1 MILIITIYKKV
12 CYYLGCKELFANFAH
27 CNLTISVINIMLT
40 NIQNM
45 KLKRIF
51 IAVALLVMSAT
62 ALMAQELPPIPK
74 DENVRVGK
82 LDNGLTYYIRNNNWP
97 ENKANFYIA
106 QRVGSIQEND
116 DQRGLAH
123 FLEHMAFNGSEHF
136 PDSTLLE
143 YTRSLGVEFGSD
155 LNAYTSIDQTVYRVC
170 NVPTKRA
177 AAIDSCI
184 LILKDWSNG
193 LTLDTKEIDKERG
206 VIHQEWQLN
215 EGPGQRMYQKILP
228 ALYPGCKYGE
238 RLPIGLMEIVD
249 NFEPDVLRAYYRK
262 WYRPDNQAIIVVGD
276 VDVDHVEA
284 VIKDLWKGV
293 VVPADAA
300 PVVDEEVPDNPEAI
314 YVFEKDKEQKYS
326 IVSVMMK
333 HDIVTKEE
341 KESLAYLLDQYVKEV
356 ISMMLNLRFED
367 LAKKADCPFVGASSN
382 DGQYILS
389 KTKDNFEVD
398 AIAKEGKDLEALA
411 AIYREAQR
419 VRQFG
424 FTPAEYDRCK
434 SEYLSQLEKEYNNR
448 DKVEN
453 STYGN
458 IYRDNYLDNDPYPSI
473 ETKYQIMSQLLKS
486 PMLGVDMVNEYAK
499 ELISE
504 KDSNLVVVIMAQEKE
519 GKTYP
524 DVAGMAQAIN
534 QVRGETLEA
543 YVDNTKNE
551 PLIAPENMPKPGKI
565 VKETE
570 NAKLGYK
577 ELELSNGAKVVLK
590 KTDFKADEIVFQ
602 AMGKG
607 GKGLY
612 GEKDFINLKYFGGV
626 IASSGLG
633 NFSNSELQKA
643 LYGKQ
648 VAVSLDLGNYYNYL
662 SGNTVPKDIE
672 TMMQLIYLNF
682 TNIAKDEESFN
693 STKEQL
699 ALLLANKNLQPE
711 SVFSD
716 SLTLTIYGHNPRFAP
731 TCKEDLD
738 QVNYDR
744 IMQIWK
750 ERFSNARGFEF
761 YFVGNFDEA
770 TIRPLIEQYIASLP
784 SQKKAGEWKDVET
797 FAKGKV
803 NNSFTRKM
811 ESPKALAFKLW
822 HMPAK
827 YNLENSVLADAAGQV
842 LMMVYLKDIR
852 EDASAAYTVSA
863 ASSLRRLGD
872 KGQIAMQA
880 YCPMDPE
887 KAETAINL
895 LAKGMADN
903 TIKVDDDKVAKVKE
917 NMLKNADTNAKNNSH
932 WMDIIDEYIWTGV
945 DLETNYKKVVNELTP
960 EKIAAFLKQLVDSGN
975 QIDVVMTPEK

>member
-1 MILIITIYKKV
+1 
-12 CYYLGCKELFANFAH
+12 
-27 CNLTISVINIMLT
+27 
-40 NIQNM
+40 M
-45 KLKRIF
+45 KLKRLF
-51 IAVALLVMSAT
+51 IAAVLIVMSTT

-74 DENVRVGK
+74 DDKVRVGK

-155 LNAYTSIDQTVYRVC
+155 LNAYTSIDQTVYRIC
-170 NVPTKRA
+170 DVPTKRA
-177 AAIDSCI
+177 TAIDSCI

-206 VIHQEWQLN
+206 VVHQEWQLG

-228 ALYPGCKYGE
+228 TLYPGCKYGE
-238 RLPIGLMEIVD
+238 RLPIGLMEIID

-284 VIKDLWKGV
+284 VIKDLWKDV

-300 PVVDEEVPDNPEAI
+300 QVVDEEVPDTPEAI
-314 YVFEKDKEQKYS
+314 YIFEKDKEQKYS

-333 HDIVTKEE
+333 HDIVTKDE
-341 KESLAYLLDQYVKEV
+341 KENLGYLLDQYAKEV
-356 ISMMLNLRFED
+356 ITMMLDQRFEEMS
-367 LAKKADCPFVGASSN
+367 KKADCPFVAAEAD

-389 KTKDNFEVD
+389 KTKDNFEVS
-398 AIAKEGKDLEALA
+398 ALAKDGKDLETLA

-424 FTPAEYDRCK
+424 FTPGEYDRCK
-434 SEYLSQLEKEYNNR
+434 NEYLSQLEKEYNNR
-448 DKVEN
+448 DKVN
-453 STYGN
+453 NATYGN
-458 IYRDNYLDNDPYPSI
+458 LYRDNYLGNEPYPSI
-473 ETKYQIMSQLLKS
+473 ETKYQILSQLLKS
-486 PMLGVDMVNEYAK
+486 PMLGVDMINEYAQ
-499 ELISE
+499 ELISDN
-504 KDSNLVVVIMAQEKE
+504 DSNLVVLILAQEKE

-524 DVAGMAQAIN
+524 VVADMAKAIG

-551 PLIAPENMPKPGKI
+551 PLITPENMPKPGKI
-565 VKETE
+565 VKESE
-570 NAKLGYK
+570 NKQLGYK

-590 KTDFKADEIVFQ
+590 KTDFKNDEIVFQ
-602 AMGKG
+602 ALAKG

-612 GEKDFINLKYFGGV
+612 GKEDFINLKYFGGV
-626 IASSGLG
+626 IGASGLG
-633 NFSNSELQKA
+633 NFSNNELQKA

-648 VAVSLDLGNYYNYL
+648 VAVSLDLGNYYNQV
-662 SGNTVPKDIE
+662 SGNSVPKDIE
-672 TMMQLIYLNF
+672 TLMQLIYLNF

-693 STKEQL
+693 SVKEQL
-699 ALLLANKNLQPE
+699 AVLLANKDLQPE

-716 SLTLTIYGHNPRFAP
+716 SVSLTIYGHNPRFAP

-738 QVNYDR
+738 KISYDR

-784 SQKKAGEWKDVET
+784 SEKKAGNWKET
-797 FAKGKV
+797 DNFAKGTID
-803 NNSFTRKM
+803 NSFTRKM
-811 ESPKALAFKLW
+811 ESPKAMAFKLW
-822 HMPAK
+822 HMPMK
-827 YNLENSVLADAAGQV
+827 YNLENSILADAAGQL

-863 ASSLRRLGD
+863 AGSLRRTGD
-872 KGQIAMQA
+872 KAIALMQA
-880 YCPMDPE
+880 VCPMDPE

-903 TIKVDDDKVAKVKE
+903 TIKVDADKVAKIKE
-917 NMLKNADTNAKNNSH
+917 NMLKNADTDAKSNGH

-945 DLETNYKKVVNELTP
+945 DLQTDYKKVVGELTP
-960 EKIAAFLKQLVDSGN
+960 EKIAAYLKQLVGSGN
-975 QIDVVMTPEK
+975 KIDVIMTPEK

>member
-1 MILIITIYKKV
+1 
-12 CYYLGCKELFANFAH
+12 
-27 CNLTISVINIMLT
+27 
-40 NIQNM
+40 M
-45 KLKRIF
+45 KLKRFF
-51 IAVALLVMSAT
+51 IAVALIVMSAT

-74 DENVRVGK
+74 DDKVRIGK

-155 LNAYTSIDQTVYRVC
+155 LNAYTSIDQTVYRIC
-170 NVPTKRA
+170 NVPTKRT

-193 LTLDTKEIDKERG
+193 LTLDGKEIDKERG

-249 NFEPDVLRAYYRK
+249 NFKHEALRAYYRK

-284 VIKDLWKGV
+284 VIKDLWKNV

-300 PVVDEEVPDNPEAI
+300 QVKDELVPDNAKPI
-314 YVFEKDKEQKYS
+314 YLFEKDKEQKYS
-326 IVSVMMK
+326 LVSVMMK
-333 HDIVTKEE
+333 HDIVEKEE
-341 KESLAYLLDQYVKEV
+341 KENIGYLLDQYAKSV
-356 ISMMLNLRFED
+356 IAMMFNLRFEEM
-367 LAKKADCPFVGASSN
+367 AKKADCPFVAADAQ

-389 KTKDNFEVD
+389 KTKDNFELN
-398 AIAKEGKDLEALA
+398 AMAKDGKDIESLA

-424 FTPAEYDRCK
+424 FTAGEYDRCK
-434 SEYLSQLEKEYNNR
+434 SEYLSQLEKQYNNR
-448 DKVEN
+448 DKVDN
-453 STYGN
+453 AVYGN
-458 IYRDNYLDNDPYPSI
+458 LYRDNYLDNEPIPSI
-473 ETKYQIMSQLLKS
+473 EVKYQILSQLLKS
-486 PMLGVDMVNEYAK
+486 PMIGVEMINEYAK

-504 KDSNLVVVIMAQEKE
+504 NDSNLVALVMAQEKE

-524 DVAGMAQAIN
+524 DKAAMAQAIS

-551 PLIAPENMPKPGKI
+551 PLIAPEAMPKPGKI
-565 VKETE
+565 VKEKE
-570 NAKLGYK
+570 NTKLGYK

-590 KTDFKADEIVFQ
+590 KTDFKNDEIVFQ
-602 AMGKG
+602 AMAKG

-612 GEKDFINLKYFGGV
+612 GPADYINLKYFGT
-626 IASSGLG
+626 AMEASGLG

-648 VAVSLDLGNYYNYL
+648 VGVSLDMSNYYNYIG
-662 SGNTVPKDIE
+662 GNSVPKDIE
-672 TMMQLIYLNF
+672 TAMQLIYLHF
-682 TNIAKDEESFN
+682 TNISKDEESFN
-693 STKEQL
+693 SIKEQL
-699 ALLLANKNLQPE
+699 ALMLANKNLQPE

-738 QVNYDR
+738 KIDYDR

-750 ERFSNARGFEF
+750 ERFSNARGYEF

-784 SQKKAGEWKDVET
+784 SQKKVADWKDVDD
-797 FAKGKV
+797 FADGKI
-803 NNSFTRKM
+803 NNTFTRKM

-822 HMPAK
+822 HMPMA

-852 EDASAAYTVSA
+852 EDASAAYTVQA
-863 ASSLRRLGD
+863 VGGLRRNGN
-872 KGQIAMQA
+872 KGLTTMQA

-895 LAKGMADN
+895 MAKGMADN
-903 TIKVDDDKVAKVKE
+903 TIKVDADKVAKVKE
-917 NMLKNADTNAKNNSH
+917 NMLKNADIDAKSNGH
-932 WMDIIDEYIWTGV
+932 WMDVIDEYIWTGV
-945 DLETNYKKVVNELTP
+945 DLQNDYKKVVNDLTP
-960 EKIAAFLKQLVDSGN
+960 EKIAAFLKQLVGSGN
-975 QIDVVMTPEK
+975 QIDVIMTPEK

>member
-1 MILIITIYKKV
+1 
-12 CYYLGCKELFANFAH
+12 
-27 CNLTISVINIMLT
+27 
-40 NIQNM
+40 M
-45 KLKRIF
+45 KLKRFF
-51 IAVALLVMSAT
+51 IAVALIVMSAT

-74 DENVRVGK
+74 DDKVRIGK

-155 LNAYTSIDQTVYRVC
+155 LNAYTSIDQTVYRIC

-177 AAIDSCI
+177 TAIDSCI

-193 LTLDTKEIDKERG
+193 LTLDGKEIDKERG

-249 NFEPDVLRAYYRK
+249 NFEHEALRAYYRK

-284 VIKDLWKGV
+284 VIKDLWKNV

-300 PVVDEEVPDNPEAI
+300 QVKDELVPDNAEPI
-314 YVFEKDKEQKYS
+314 YLFEKDKEQKYS
-326 IVSVMMK
+326 LVSVMMK
-333 HDIVTKEE
+333 HDIVEKGE
-341 KESLAYLLDQYVKEV
+341 KEDIGYLLDQYAKSV
-356 ISMMLNLRFED
+356 IAMMFNLRFEEM
-367 LAKKADCPFVGASSN
+367 AKKADCPFVAADAQ

-389 KTKDNFEVD
+389 KTKDNFELN
-398 AIAKEGKDLEALA
+398 AMAKDGKDIESLA

-424 FTPAEYDRCK
+424 FTAGEYDRCK
-434 SEYLSQLEKEYNNR
+434 SEYLSQLEKQYNNR
-448 DKVEN
+448 DKVDN
-453 STYGN
+453 AVYGN
-458 IYRDNYLDNDPYPSI
+458 LYRDNYLDNEPIPSI
-473 ETKYQIMSQLLKS
+473 EVKYQILSQLLKS
-486 PMLGVDMVNEYAK
+486 PMIGVEMINEYAK

-504 KDSNLVVVIMAQEKE
+504 NDSNLVALIMAQEKE

-524 DVAGMAQAIN
+524 DKAAMAQAIS

-551 PLIAPENMPKPGKI
+551 PLIAPEAMPKPGKI
-565 VKETE
+565 VKEKE
-570 NAKLGYK
+570 NTKLGYK

-590 KTDFKADEIVFQ
+590 KTDFKNDEIVFQ
-602 AMGKG
+602 AMAKG

-612 GEKDFINLKYFGGV
+612 GPADYINLKYFGT
-626 IASSGLG
+626 AMEASGLG

-648 VAVSLDLGNYYNYL
+648 VGVSLDMSNYYNYIG
-662 SGNTVPKDIE
+662 GNSVPKDIE
-672 TMMQLIYLNF
+672 TAMQLIYLHF
-682 TNIAKDEESFN
+682 TNISKDEESFN
-693 STKEQL
+693 SIKEQL
-699 ALLLANKNLQPE
+699 ALMLANKNLQPE

-738 QVNYDR
+738 KIDYDR

-750 ERFSNARGFEF
+750 ERFSNARGYEF

-784 SQKKAGEWKDVET
+784 SQKKVADWKDVDD
-797 FAKGKV
+797 FADGKI
-803 NNSFTRKM
+803 NNTFTRKM

-822 HMPAK
+822 HMPMA

-852 EDASAAYTVSA
+852 EDASAAYTVQA
-863 ASSLRRLGD
+863 VGGLRRTGN
-872 KGQIAMQA
+872 KGVMTMQA

-895 LAKGMADN
+895 MAKGMADN
-903 TIKVDDDKVAKVKE
+903 TIKVDADKVAKVKE
-917 NMLKNADTNAKNNSH
+917 NMLKNADTDAKSNGH
-932 WMDIIDEYIWTGV
+932 WMDVIDEYIWTGV
-945 DLETNYKKVVNELTP
+945 DLQNDYKKVVNDLTP
-960 EKIAAFLKQLVDSGN
+960 EKIAAFLKQLVGSGN
-975 QIDVVMTPEK
+975 QIDVIMTPEK

>member
-1 MILIITIYKKV
+1 
-12 CYYLGCKELFANFAH
+12 
-27 CNLTISVINIMLT
+27 
-40 NIQNM
+40 M
-45 KLKRIF
+45 KLKRFF
-51 IAVALLVMSAT
+51 IAVALIVMSAT

-74 DENVRVGK
+74 DDKVRIGK

-155 LNAYTSIDQTVYRVC
+155 LNAYTSIDQTVYRIC
-170 NVPTKRA
+170 NVPTKRT

-193 LTLDTKEIDKERG
+193 LTLDGKEIDKERG

-249 NFEPDVLRAYYRK
+249 NFEHEALRAYYRK

-284 VIKDLWKGV
+284 VIKDLWKNV

-300 PVVDEEVPDNPEAI
+300 QVKDELVPDNAEPI
-314 YVFEKDKEQKYS
+314 YLFEKDKEQKYS
-326 IVSVMMK
+326 LVSVMMK
-333 HDIVTKEE
+333 HDIVEKEE
-341 KESLAYLLDQYVKEV
+341 KENIGYLLDQYAKSV
-356 ISMMLNLRFED
+356 IAMMFNLRFEEM
-367 LAKKADCPFVGASSN
+367 AKKADCPFVAADAQ

-389 KTKDNFEVD
+389 KTKDNFELN
-398 AIAKEGKDLEALA
+398 AMAKDGKDIESLA

-424 FTPAEYDRCK
+424 FTAGEYDRCK
-434 SEYLSQLEKEYNNR
+434 SEYLSQLEKQYNNR
-448 DKVEN
+448 DKVDN
-453 STYGN
+453 AVYGN
-458 IYRDNYLDNDPYPSI
+458 LYRDNYLDNEPIPSI
-473 ETKYQIMSQLLKS
+473 EVKYQILSQLLKS
-486 PMLGVDMVNEYAK
+486 PMIGVEMINEYAK

-504 KDSNLVVVIMAQEKE
+504 NDSNLVALVMAQEKE

-524 DVAGMAQAIN
+524 DKAAMAQAIS

-551 PLIAPENMPKPGKI
+551 PLIAPEAMPKPGKI
-565 VKETE
+565 VKEKE
-570 NAKLGYK
+570 NSKLGYK

-590 KTDFKADEIVFQ
+590 KTDFKNDEIVFQ
-602 AMGKG
+602 AMAKG

-612 GEKDFINLKYFGGV
+612 GPADYINLKYFGT
-626 IASSGLG
+626 AMEASGLG

-648 VAVSLDLGNYYNYL
+648 VGVSLDMSNYYNYIG
-662 SGNTVPKDIE
+662 GNSVPKDIE
-672 TMMQLIYLNF
+672 TAMQLIYLHF
-682 TNIAKDEESFN
+682 TNVSKDEESFN
-693 STKEQL
+693 SIKEQL
-699 ALLLANKNLQPE
+699 ALMLANKNLQPE

-716 SLTLTIYGHNPRFAP
+716 SVSLTIYGHNPRFAP

-738 QVNYDR
+738 KINYDR

-750 ERFSNARGFEF
+750 ERFSNARGYEF

-784 SQKKAGEWKDVET
+784 SQKKVADWKDVDN
-797 FAKGKV
+797 FADGKI
-803 NNSFTRKM
+803 NNTFTRKM

-822 HMPAK
+822 HMPAT
-827 YNLENSVLADAAGQV
+827 YNLENSVLADAAGQL

-863 ASSLRRLGD
+863 QGSLRRTGD
-872 KGQIAMQA
+872 KALVVMQA
-880 YCPMDPE
+880 VCPMDPE
-887 KAETAINL
+887 KAQTALSL

-903 TIKVDDDKVAKVKE
+903 TIKVDADKVAKIKE
-917 NMLKNADTNAKNNSH
+917 NMLKNADTDAKSNSH
-932 WMDIIDEYIWTGV
+932 WMDVIDEYIWTNV
-945 DLETNYKKVVNELTP
+945 DLQTNYKKVVNDLTP
-960 EKIAAFLKQLVDSGN
+960 EKIAAFLKQLVDKGS
-975 QIDVVMTPEK
+975 QIDVTMTPEK

>member
-1 MILIITIYKKV
+1 
-12 CYYLGCKELFANFAH
+12 
-27 CNLTISVINIMLT
+27 
-40 NIQNM
+40 M
-45 KLKRIF
+45 KLKRFF
-51 IAVALLVMSAT
+51 IAVALIVMSAT

-74 DENVRVGK
+74 DDKVRIGK

-155 LNAYTSIDQTVYRVC
+155 LNAYTSIDQTVYRIC
-170 NVPTKRA
+170 NVPTKRT

-193 LTLDTKEIDKERG
+193 LTLDGKEIDKERG

-249 NFEPDVLRAYYRK
+249 NFKHEALRAYYRK

-284 VIKDLWKGV
+284 VIKDLWKNV

-300 PVVDEEVPDNPEAI
+300 QVKDELVPDNAKPI
-314 YVFEKDKEQKYS
+314 YLFEKDKEQKYS
-326 IVSVMMK
+326 LVSVMMK
-333 HDIVTKEE
+333 HDIVEKEE
-341 KESLAYLLDQYVKEV
+341 KENIGYLLDQYAKSV
-356 ISMMLNLRFED
+356 IAMMFNLRFEEM
-367 LAKKADCPFVGASSN
+367 AKKADCPFVAADAQ

-389 KTKDNFEVD
+389 KTKDNFELN
-398 AIAKEGKDLEALA
+398 AMAKDGKDIESLA

-424 FTPAEYDRCK
+424 FTAGEYDRCK
-434 SEYLSQLEKEYNNR
+434 SEYLSQLEKQYNNR
-448 DKVEN
+448 DKVDN
-453 STYGN
+453 AVYGN
-458 IYRDNYLDNDPYPSI
+458 LYRDNYLDNEPIPSI
-473 ETKYQIMSQLLKS
+473 EVKYQILSQLLKS
-486 PMLGVDMVNEYAK
+486 PMIGVEMINEYAK
-499 ELISE
+499 ELISDN
-504 KDSNLVVVIMAQEKE
+504 DSNLVALVMAQEKE

-524 DVAGMAQAIN
+524 DKAAMAQAIS

-551 PLIAPENMPKPGKI
+551 PLIAPEAMPKPGKI
-565 VKETE
+565 VKEKE
-570 NAKLGYK
+570 NTKLGYK

-590 KTDFKADEIVFQ
+590 KTDFKNDEIVFQ
-602 AMGKG
+602 AMAKG

-612 GEKDFINLKYFGGV
+612 GPADYINLKYFGT
-626 IASSGLG
+626 AMEASGLG

-648 VAVSLDLGNYYNYL
+648 VGVSLDMSNYYNYIG
-662 SGNTVPKDIE
+662 GNSVPKDIE
-672 TMMQLIYLNF
+672 TAMQLIYLHF
-682 TNIAKDEESFN
+682 TNISKDEESFN
-693 STKEQL
+693 SIKEQL
-699 ALLLANKNLQPE
+699 ALMLANKNLQPE

-738 QVNYDR
+738 KIDYDR

-750 ERFSNARGFEF
+750 ERFSNARGYEF

-784 SQKKAGEWKDVET
+784 SQKKVADWKDVDD
-797 FAKGKV
+797 FADGKI
-803 NNSFTRKM
+803 NNTFTRKM

-822 HMPAK
+822 HMPMA

-852 EDASAAYTVSA
+852 EDASAAYTVQA
-863 ASSLRRLGD
+863 VGGLRRNGN
-872 KGQIAMQA
+872 KGLTTMQA

-895 LAKGMADN
+895 MAKGMADN
-903 TIKVDDDKVAKVKE
+903 TIKVDADKVAKVKE
-917 NMLKNADTNAKNNSH
+917 NMLKNADIDAKSNGH
-932 WMDIIDEYIWTGV
+932 WMDVIDEYIWTGV
-945 DLETNYKKVVNELTP
+945 DLQNDYKKVVNDLTP
-960 EKIAAFLKQLVDSGN
+960 EKIAAFLKQLVGSGN
-975 QIDVVMTPEK
+975 QIDVIMTPEK

>member
-1 MILIITIYKKV
+1 
-12 CYYLGCKELFANFAH
+12 
-27 CNLTISVINIMLT
+27 
-40 NIQNM
+40 M
-45 KLKRIF
+45 KLKRFF
-51 IAVALLVMSAT
+51 IAVALIVMSAT

-74 DENVRVGK
+74 DDKVRIGK

-155 LNAYTSIDQTVYRVC
+155 LNAYTSIDQTVYRIC

-177 AAIDSCI
+177 TAIDSCI

-193 LTLDTKEIDKERG
+193 LTLDGKEIDKERG

-249 NFEPDVLRAYYRK
+249 NFEHEALRAYYRK

-284 VIKDLWKGV
+284 VIKDLWKNV

-300 PVVDEEVPDNPEAI
+300 QVKDELVPDNAEPI
-314 YVFEKDKEQKYS
+314 YLFEKDKEQKYS
-326 IVSVMMK
+326 LVSVMMK
-333 HDIVTKEE
+333 HDIVEKEE
-341 KESLAYLLDQYVKEV
+341 KENIGYLLDQYAKSV
-356 ISMMLNLRFED
+356 IAMMFNLRFEEM
-367 LAKKADCPFVGASSN
+367 AKKADCPFVAADAQ

-389 KTKDNFEVD
+389 KTKDNFELN
-398 AIAKEGKDLEALA
+398 AMAKDGKDIESLA

-424 FTPAEYDRCK
+424 FTAGEYDRCK
-434 SEYLSQLEKEYNNR
+434 SEYLSQLEKQYNNR
-448 DKVEN
+448 DKVDN
-453 STYGN
+453 AVYGN
-458 IYRDNYLDNDPYPSI
+458 LYRDNYLDNEPIPSI
-473 ETKYQIMSQLLKS
+473 EVKYQILSQLLKS
-486 PMLGVDMVNEYAK
+486 PMIGVEMINEYAK

-504 KDSNLVVVIMAQEKE
+504 NDSNLVALVMAQEKE

-524 DVAGMAQAIN
+524 DKAAMAQAIS

-551 PLIAPENMPKPGKI
+551 PLIAPEAMPKPGKI
-565 VKETE
+565 VKEKE
-570 NAKLGYK
+570 NTKLGYK

-590 KTDFKADEIVFQ
+590 KTDFKNDEIVFQ
-602 AMGKG
+602 AMAKG

-612 GEKDFINLKYFGGV
+612 GPADYINLKYFGT
-626 IASSGLG
+626 AMEASGLG

-648 VAVSLDLGNYYNYL
+648 VGVSLDMSNYYNYIG
-662 SGNTVPKDIE
+662 GNSVPKDIE
-672 TMMQLIYLNF
+672 TAMQLIYLHF
-682 TNIAKDEESFN
+682 TNVSKDEESFN
-693 STKEQL
+693 SIKEQL
-699 ALLLANKNLQPE
+699 ALMLANKNLQPE

-716 SLTLTIYGHNPRFAP
+716 SVSLTIYGHNPRFAP

-738 QVNYDR
+738 KINYDR

-750 ERFSNARGFEF
+750 ERFSNARGYEF

-784 SQKKAGEWKDVET
+784 SQKKVADWKDVDD
-797 FAKGKV
+797 FADGKI
-803 NNSFTRKM
+803 NNTFTRKM

-822 HMPAK
+822 HMPAT
-827 YNLENSVLADAAGQV
+827 YNLENSVLADAAGQL

-863 ASSLRRLGD
+863 QGSLRRTGD
-872 KGQIAMQA
+872 KALVVMQA
-880 YCPMDPE
+880 VCPMDPE
-887 KAETAINL
+887 KAQTALSL

-903 TIKVDDDKVAKVKE
+903 TIKVDADKVAKIKE
-917 NMLKNADTNAKNNSH
+917 NMLKNADTDAKSNSH
-932 WMDIIDEYIWTGV
+932 WMDVIDEYIWTNV
-945 DLETNYKKVVNELTP
+945 DLQTNYKKVVNDLTP
-960 EKIAAFLKQLVDSGN
+960 EKIAAFLKQLVDKGS
-975 QIDVVMTPEK
+975 QIDVTMTPEK

>member
-1 MILIITIYKKV
+1 
-12 CYYLGCKELFANFAH
+12 
-27 CNLTISVINIMLT
+27 
-40 NIQNM
+40 M
-45 KLKRIF
+45 KLKRFF
-51 IAVALLVMSAT
+51 IAAALIVMSAT

-74 DENVRVGK
+74 DDKVRIGK

-155 LNAYTSIDQTVYRVC
+155 LNAYTSIDQTVYRIC

-177 AAIDSCI
+177 TAIDSCI

-193 LTLDTKEIDKERG
+193 LTLDGKEIDKERG

-249 NFEPDVLRAYYRK
+249 NFEHEALRAYYRK

-284 VIKDLWKGV
+284 VIKDLWKNV

-300 PVVDEEVPDNPEAI
+300 QVKDELVPDNAEPI
-314 YVFEKDKEQKYS
+314 YLFEKDKEQKYS
-326 IVSVMMK
+326 LVSVMMK
-333 HDIVTKEE
+333 HDIVEKEE
-341 KESLAYLLDQYVKEV
+341 KENIGYLLDQYAKSV
-356 ISMMLNLRFED
+356 IAMMFNLRFEEM
-367 LAKKADCPFVGASSN
+367 AKKADCPFVAADAQ

-389 KTKDNFEVD
+389 KTKDNFELN
-398 AIAKEGKDLEALA
+398 AMAKDGKDIESLA

-424 FTPAEYDRCK
+424 FTAGEYDRCK
-434 SEYLSQLEKEYNNR
+434 SEYLSQLEKQYNNR
-448 DKVEN
+448 DKVDN
-453 STYGN
+453 AVYGN
-458 IYRDNYLDNDPYPSI
+458 LYRDNYLDNEPIPSI
-473 ETKYQIMSQLLKS
+473 EVKYQILSQLLKS
-486 PMLGVDMVNEYAK
+486 PMIGVEMINEYAK

-504 KDSNLVVVIMAQEKE
+504 NDSNLVALVMAQEKE

-524 DVAGMAQAIN
+524 DKAAMAQAIS

-551 PLIAPENMPKPGKI
+551 PLIAPEAMPKPGKI
-565 VKETE
+565 VKEKE
-570 NAKLGYK
+570 NTKLGYK

-590 KTDFKADEIVFQ
+590 KTDFKNDEIVFQ
-602 AMGKG
+602 AMAKG

-612 GEKDFINLKYFGGV
+612 GPADYINLKYFGT
-626 IASSGLG
+626 AMEASGLG

-648 VAVSLDLGNYYNYL
+648 VGVSLDMSNYYNYIG
-662 SGNTVPKDIE
+662 GNSVPKDIE
-672 TMMQLIYLNF
+672 TAMQLIYLHF
-682 TNIAKDEESFN
+682 TNISKDEESFN
-693 STKEQL
+693 SIKEQL
-699 ALLLANKNLQPE
+699 ALMLANKNLQPE

-738 QVNYDR
+738 KIDYDR

-750 ERFSNARGFEF
+750 ERFSNARGYEF

-784 SQKKAGEWKDVET
+784 SQKKVADWKDVDD
-797 FAKGKV
+797 FADGKI
-803 NNSFTRKM
+803 NNTFTRKM

-822 HMPAK
+822 HMPMA

-852 EDASAAYTVSA
+852 EDASAAYTVQA
-863 ASSLRRLGD
+863 VGGLRRNGN
-872 KGQIAMQA
+872 KGVMTMQA

-895 LAKGMADN
+895 MAKGMADN
-903 TIKVDDDKVAKVKE
+903 TIKVDADKVAKVKE
-917 NMLKNADTNAKNNSH
+917 NMLKNADTDAKSNGH
-932 WMDIIDEYIWTGV
+932 WMDVIDEYIWTGV
-945 DLETNYKKVVNELTP
+945 DLQNDYKKVVNDLTP
-960 EKIAAFLKQLVDSGN
+960 EKIAAFLKQLVGSGN
-975 QIDVVMTPEK
+975 QIDVIMTPEK

>member
-1 MILIITIYKKV
+1 
-12 CYYLGCKELFANFAH
+12 
-27 CNLTISVINIMLT
+27 
-40 NIQNM
+40 M
-45 KLKRIF
+45 KLKRFF
-51 IAVALLVMSAT
+51 IAVALIVMSAT

-74 DENVRVGK
+74 DDKVRIGK

-155 LNAYTSIDQTVYRVC
+155 LNAYTSIDQTVYRIC

-177 AAIDSCI
+177 TAIDSCI

-193 LTLDTKEIDKERG
+193 LTLDGKEIDKERG

-249 NFEPDVLRAYYRK
+249 NFEHEALRAYYRK

-284 VIKDLWKGV
+284 VIKDLWKNV

-300 PVVDEEVPDNPEAI
+300 QVKDELVPDNAEPI
-314 YVFEKDKEQKYS
+314 YLFEKDKEQKYS
-326 IVSVMMK
+326 LVSVMMK
-333 HDIVTKEE
+333 HDIVEKEE
-341 KESLAYLLDQYVKEV
+341 KENIGYLLDQYAKSV
-356 ISMMLNLRFED
+356 IAMMFNLRFEEM
-367 LAKKADCPFVGASSN
+367 AKKADCPFVAADAQ

-389 KTKDNFEVD
+389 KTKDNFELN
-398 AIAKEGKDLEALA
+398 AMAKDGKDIESLA

-424 FTPAEYDRCK
+424 FTAGEYDRCK
-434 SEYLSQLEKEYNNR
+434 SEYLSQLEKQYNNR
-448 DKVEN
+448 DKVDN
-453 STYGN
+453 AVYGN
-458 IYRDNYLDNDPYPSI
+458 LYRDNYLDNEPIPSI
-473 ETKYQIMSQLLKS
+473 EVKYQILSQLLKS
-486 PMLGVDMVNEYAK
+486 PMIGVEMINEYAK

-504 KDSNLVVVIMAQEKE
+504 NDSNLVALVMAQEKE

-524 DVAGMAQAIN
+524 DKAAMAQAIS

-551 PLIAPENMPKPGKI
+551 PLIAPEAMPKPGKI
-565 VKETE
+565 VKEKE
-570 NAKLGYK
+570 NTKLGYK

-590 KTDFKADEIVFQ
+590 KTDFKNDEIVFQ
-602 AMGKG
+602 AMAKG

-612 GEKDFINLKYFGGV
+612 GPADYINLKYFGT
-626 IASSGLG
+626 AMEASGLG

-648 VAVSLDLGNYYNYL
+648 VGVSLDMSNYYNYIG
-662 SGNTVPKDIE
+662 GNSVPKDIE
-672 TMMQLIYLNF
+672 TAMQLIYLHF
-682 TNIAKDEESFN
+682 TNISKDEESFN
-693 STKEQL
+693 SIKEQL
-699 ALLLANKNLQPE
+699 ALMLANKNLQPE

-738 QVNYDR
+738 KIDYDR

-750 ERFSNARGFEF
+750 ERFSNARGYEF

-784 SQKKAGEWKDVET
+784 SQKKVADWKDVDD
-797 FAKGKV
+797 FADGKI
-803 NNSFTRKM
+803 NNTFTRKM

-822 HMPAK
+822 HMPMA

-852 EDASAAYTVSA
+852 EDASAAYTVQA
-863 ASSLRRLGD
+863 VGGLRRNGN
-872 KGQIAMQA
+872 KGLTTMQA

-895 LAKGMADN
+895 MAKGMADN
-903 TIKVDDDKVAKVKE
+903 TIKVDADKVAKVKE
-917 NMLKNADTNAKNNSH
+917 NMLKNADTDAKSNGH
-932 WMDIIDEYIWTGV
+932 WMDVIDEYIWTGV
-945 DLETNYKKVVNELTP
+945 DLQNDYKKVVNDLTP
-960 EKIAAFLKQLVDSGN
+960 EKIAAFLKQLVGSGN
-975 QIDVVMTPEK
+975 QIDVIMTPEK

>member
-1 MILIITIYKKV
+1 
-12 CYYLGCKELFANFAH
+12 
-27 CNLTISVINIMLT
+27 
-40 NIQNM
+40 M
-45 KLKRIF
+45 KLKRFF
-51 IAVALLVMSAT
+51 IAAALIVMSAT

-74 DENVRVGK
+74 DDKVRIGK

-155 LNAYTSIDQTVYRVC
+155 LNAYTSIDQTVYRIC

-177 AAIDSCI
+177 TAIDSCI

-193 LTLDTKEIDKERG
+193 LTLDGKEIDKERG

-249 NFEPDVLRAYYRK
+249 NFEHEALRAYYRK

-284 VIKDLWKGV
+284 VIKDLWKNV

-300 PVVDEEVPDNPEAI
+300 QVKDELVPDNAEPI
-314 YVFEKDKEQKYS
+314 YLFEKDKEQKYS
-326 IVSVMMK
+326 LVSVMMK
-333 HDIVTKEE
+333 HDIVEKEE
-341 KESLAYLLDQYVKEV
+341 KENIGYLLDQYAKSV
-356 ISMMLNLRFED
+356 IAMMFNLRFEEM
-367 LAKKADCPFVGASSN
+367 AKKADCPFVAADAQ

-389 KTKDNFEVD
+389 KTKDNFELN
-398 AIAKEGKDLEALA
+398 AMAKDGKDIESLA

-424 FTPAEYDRCK
+424 FTAGEYDRCK
-434 SEYLSQLEKEYNNR
+434 SEYLSQLEKQYNNR
-448 DKVEN
+448 DKVDN
-453 STYGN
+453 AVYGN
-458 IYRDNYLDNDPYPSI
+458 LYRDNYLDNEPIPSI
-473 ETKYQIMSQLLKS
+473 EVKYQILSQLLKS
-486 PMLGVDMVNEYAK
+486 PMIGVEMINEYAK

-504 KDSNLVVVIMAQEKE
+504 NDSNLVALVMAQEKE

-524 DVAGMAQAIN
+524 DKAAMAQAIS

-551 PLIAPENMPKPGKI
+551 PLIAPEAMPKPGKI
-565 VKETE
+565 VKEKE
-570 NAKLGYK
+570 NTKLGYK

-590 KTDFKADEIVFQ
+590 KTDFKNDEIVFQ
-602 AMGKG
+602 AMAKG

-612 GEKDFINLKYFGGV
+612 GPADYINLKYFGT
-626 IASSGLG
+626 AMEASGLG

-648 VAVSLDLGNYYNYL
+648 VGVSLDMNNYYNYIG
-662 SGNTVPKDIE
+662 GNSVPKDIE
-672 TMMQLIYLNF
+672 TAMQLIYLHF
-682 TNIAKDEESFN
+682 TNISKDEESFN
-693 STKEQL
+693 SIKEQL
-699 ALLLANKNLQPE
+699 ALMLANKNLQPE

-738 QVNYDR
+738 KIDYDR

-750 ERFSNARGFEF
+750 ERFSNARGYEF

-784 SQKKAGEWKDVET
+784 SQKKVADWKDVDD
-797 FAKGKV
+797 FADGKI
-803 NNSFTRKM
+803 NNTFTRKM

-822 HMPAK
+822 HMPMA

-852 EDASAAYTVSA
+852 EDASAAYTVQA
-863 ASSLRRLGD
+863 VGGLRRNGN
-872 KGQIAMQA
+872 KGLTTMQA
-880 YCPMDPE
+880 FCPMDPE

-895 LAKGMADN
+895 MAKGMADN
-903 TIKVDDDKVAKVKE
+903 TIKVDADKVAKVKE
-917 NMLKNADTNAKNNSH
+917 NMLKNADIDAKSNGH
-932 WMDIIDEYIWTGV
+932 WMDVIDEYIWTGV
-945 DLETNYKKVVNELTP
+945 DLQNDYKKVVNDLTP
-960 EKIAAFLKQLVDSGN
+960 EKIAAFLKQLVGSGN
-975 QIDVVMTPEK
+975 QIDVIMTPEK

>member
-1 MILIITIYKKV
+1 
-12 CYYLGCKELFANFAH
+12 
-27 CNLTISVINIMLT
+27 
-40 NIQNM
+40 M
-45 KLKRIF
+45 KLKRFF
-51 IAVALLVMSAT
+51 IAVALIVMSAT

-74 DENVRVGK
+74 DDKVRIGK

-155 LNAYTSIDQTVYRVC
+155 LNAYTSIDQTVYRIC
-170 NVPTKRA
+170 NVPTKRT

-193 LTLDTKEIDKERG
+193 LTLDGKEIDKERG

-249 NFEPDVLRAYYRK
+249 NFEHEALRAYYRK

-284 VIKDLWKGV
+284 VIKDLWKNV

-300 PVVDEEVPDNPEAI
+300 QVKDELVPDNAEPI
-314 YVFEKDKEQKYS
+314 YLFEKDKEQKYS
-326 IVSVMMK
+326 LVSVMMK
-333 HDIVTKEE
+333 HDIVEKEE
-341 KESLAYLLDQYVKEV
+341 KENIGYLLDQYAKSV
-356 ISMMLNLRFED
+356 IAMMFNLRFEEM
-367 LAKKADCPFVGASSN
+367 AKKADCPFVAADAQ

-389 KTKDNFEVD
+389 KTKDNFELN
-398 AIAKEGKDLEALA
+398 AMAKDGKDIESLA

-424 FTPAEYDRCK
+424 FTAGEYDRCK
-434 SEYLSQLEKEYNNR
+434 SEYLSQLEKQYNNR
-448 DKVEN
+448 DKVDN
-453 STYGN
+453 AVYGN
-458 IYRDNYLDNDPYPSI
+458 LYRDNYLDNEPIPSI
-473 ETKYQIMSQLLKS
+473 EVKYQILSQLLKS
-486 PMLGVDMVNEYAK
+486 PMIGVEMINEYAK

-504 KDSNLVVVIMAQEKE
+504 NDSNLVVLIMAQEKD

-524 DVAGMAQAIN
+524 DKAAMAQAIS

-551 PLIAPENMPKPGKI
+551 PLIAPEAMPKPGKI
-565 VKETE
+565 VKEKE
-570 NAKLGYK
+570 NTKLGYK

-590 KTDFKADEIVFQ
+590 KTDFKNDEIVFQ
-602 AMGKG
+602 AMAKG

-612 GEKDFINLKYFGGV
+612 GPADYINLKYFGT
-626 IASSGLG
+626 AMEASGLG

-648 VAVSLDLGNYYNYL
+648 VGVSLDMSNYYNYIG
-662 SGNTVPKDIE
+662 GNSVPKDIE
-672 TMMQLIYLNF
+672 TAMQLIYLHF
-682 TNIAKDEESFN
+682 TNISKDEESFN
-693 STKEQL
+693 SIKEQL
-699 ALLLANKNLQPE
+699 ALMLANKNLQPE

-738 QVNYDR
+738 KIDYDR

-750 ERFSNARGFEF
+750 ERFSNARGYEF

-784 SQKKAGEWKDVET
+784 SQKKVADWKDVDD
-797 FAKGKV
+797 FADGKI
-803 NNSFTRKM
+803 NNTFTRKM

-822 HMPAK
+822 HMPMA

-852 EDASAAYTVSA
+852 EDASAAYTVQA
-863 ASSLRRLGD
+863 VGGLRRTGN
-872 KGQIAMQA
+872 KGVMTMQA

-895 LAKGMADN
+895 MAKGMADN
-903 TIKVDDDKVAKVKE
+903 TIKVDADKVAKVKE
-917 NMLKNADTNAKNNSH
+917 NMLKNADTDAKSNGH
-932 WMDIIDEYIWTGV
+932 WMDVIDEYIWTGV
-945 DLETNYKKVVNELTP
+945 DLQNDYKKVVNDLTP
-960 EKIAAFLKQLVDSGN
+960 EKIAAFLKQLVGSGN
-975 QIDVVMTPEK
+975 QIDVIMTPEK

>member
-1 MILIITIYKKV
+1 
-12 CYYLGCKELFANFAH
+12 
-27 CNLTISVINIMLT
+27 
-40 NIQNM
+40 M
-45 KLKRIF
+45 KLKRFF
-51 IAVALLVMSAT
+51 IAVALIVMSAT

-74 DENVRVGK
+74 DDKVRIGK

-155 LNAYTSIDQTVYRVC
+155 LNAYTSIDQTVYRIC
-170 NVPTKRA
+170 NVPTKRT

-193 LTLDTKEIDKERG
+193 LTLDGKEIDKERG

-249 NFEPDVLRAYYRK
+249 NFEHEALRAYYRK

-284 VIKDLWKGV
+284 VIKDLWKNV

-300 PVVDEEVPDNPEAI
+300 QVKDELVPDNAEPI
-314 YVFEKDKEQKYS
+314 YLFEKDKEQKYS
-326 IVSVMMK
+326 LVSVMMK
-333 HDIVTKEE
+333 HDIVEKEE
-341 KESLAYLLDQYVKEV
+341 KENIGYLLDQYAKSV
-356 ISMMLNLRFED
+356 IAMMFNLRFEEM
-367 LAKKADCPFVGASSN
+367 AKKADCPFVAADAQ

-389 KTKDNFEVD
+389 KTKDNFELN
-398 AIAKEGKDLEALA
+398 AMAKDGKDIESLA

-424 FTPAEYDRCK
+424 FTAGEYDRCK
-434 SEYLSQLEKEYNNR
+434 SEYLSQLEKQYNNR
-448 DKVEN
+448 DKVDN
-453 STYGN
+453 AVYGN
-458 IYRDNYLDNDPYPSI
+458 LYRDNYLDNEPIPSI
-473 ETKYQIMSQLLKS
+473 EVKYQILSQLLKS
-486 PMLGVDMVNEYAK
+486 PMIGVEMINEYAK

-504 KDSNLVVVIMAQEKE
+504 NDSNLVALVMAQEKE

-524 DVAGMAQAIN
+524 DKAAMAQAIS

-551 PLIAPENMPKPGKI
+551 PLIAPEAMPKPGKI
-565 VKETE
+565 VKEKE
-570 NAKLGYK
+570 NTKLGYK

-590 KTDFKADEIVFQ
+590 KTDFKNDEIVFQ
-602 AMGKG
+602 AMAKG

-612 GEKDFINLKYFGGV
+612 GPADYINLKYFGT
-626 IASSGLG
+626 AMEASGLG

-648 VAVSLDLGNYYNYL
+648 VGVSLDMSNYYNYIG
-662 SGNTVPKDIE
+662 GNSVPKDIE
-672 TMMQLIYLNF
+672 TAMQLIYLHF
-682 TNIAKDEESFN
+682 TNISKDEESFN
-693 STKEQL
+693 SIKEQL
-699 ALLLANKNLQPE
+699 ALMLANKNLQPE

-738 QVNYDR
+738 KIDYDR

-750 ERFSNARGFEF
+750 ERFSNARGYEF

-784 SQKKAGEWKDVET
+784 SQKKVADWKDVDD
-797 FAKGKV
+797 FADGKI
-803 NNSFTRKM
+803 NNTFTRKM

-822 HMPAK
+822 HMPMA

-852 EDASAAYTVSA
+852 EDASAAYTVQA
-863 ASSLRRLGD
+863 VGGLRRTGN
-872 KGQIAMQA
+872 KGVMTMQA

-895 LAKGMADN
+895 MAKGMADN
-903 TIKVDDDKVAKVKE
+903 TIKVDADKVAKVKE
-917 NMLKNADTNAKNNSH
+917 NMLKNADTDAKSNGH
-932 WMDIIDEYIWTGV
+932 WMDVIDEYIWTGV
-945 DLETNYKKVVNELTP
+945 DLQNDYKKVVNDLTP
-960 EKIAAFLKQLVDSGN
+960 EKIAAFLKQLVGSGN
-975 QIDVVMTPEK
+975 QIDVIMTPEK

>member
-1 MILIITIYKKV
+1 MT
-12 CYYLGCKELFANFAH
+12 
-27 CNLTISVINIMLT
+27 
-40 NIQNM
+40 
-45 KLKRIF
+45 LKRFF
-51 IAVALLVMSAT
+51 IAAALMMMSVT
-62 ALMAQELPPIPK
+62 ALMAQQLPPIPK

-155 LNAYTSIDQTVYRVC
+155 LNAYTSIDQTVYRIC
-170 NVPTKRA
+170 NVPTKRET
-177 AAIDSCI
+177 AIDSCI

-193 LTLDTKEIDKERG
+193 LTLDAKEIDKERG

-249 NFEPDVLRAYYRK
+249 NFEPEVLRAYYRK

-284 VIKDLWKGV
+284 VIKDLWKDA

-300 PVVDEEVPDNPEAI
+300 QVIDEPVPDTPEAI
-314 YVFEKDKEQKYS
+314 YIIEKDKEQKYS
-326 IVSVMMK
+326 IVSVSMK
-333 HDIVTKEE
+333 HDVVEKEE
-341 KESLAYLLDQYVKEV
+341 KENIGFLLDTYAKEMMV
-356 ISMMLNLRFED
+356 MMLDMRFEEMS
-367 LAKKADCPFVGASSN
+367 KKADCPFVGASSEE
-382 DGQYILS
+382 GQYILS
-389 KTKDNFEVD
+389 KTKDNFGLN
-398 AIAKEGKDLEALA
+398 AAAKEGKDLETLA

-424 FTPAEYDRCK
+424 FTHGEYDRCK

-448 DKVEN
+448 DKVN
-453 STYGN
+453 NAHYGN
-458 IYRDNYLDNDPYPSI
+458 MYRDNYLDNDPIPSI
-473 ETKYQIMSQLLKS
+473 EVKYQIMSQLLNS
-486 PMLGVDMVNEYAK
+486 PMIGVEIINEYAK
-499 ELISE
+499 ELISD
-504 KDSNLVVVIMAQEKE
+504 KDSNLVVLIMAQEKE

-524 DVAGMAQAIN
+524 DAASMAQTIS

-565 VKETE
+565 VKEKE
-570 NAKLGYK
+570 NTLLGYK

-590 KTDFKADEIVFQ
+590 KTDFKNDEIKFQ
-602 AMGKG
+602 AMAKG

-612 GEKDFINLKYFGGV
+612 GPADFVNLKYFGS
-626 IASSGLG
+626 IINASGYG
-633 NFSNSELQKA
+633 NFTSNELQKA
-643 LYGKQ
+643 LFGKQ
-648 VAVSLDLGNYYNYL
+648 VGLSLDMGNYYNYL
-662 SGNTVPKDIE
+662 SGNSVPKDIE
-672 TMMQLIYLNF
+672 TLMQLIYLHY
-682 TNIAKDEESFN
+682 TAISKDEESVN
-693 STKEQL
+693 SLKEQL
-699 ALLLANKNLQPE
+699 SLMLANKDLQPE

-716 SLTLTIYGHNPRFAP
+716 SLTLSIYGHNPRFAP
-731 TCKEDLD
+731 SCKEDID
-738 QVNYDR
+738 KIDYDR

-750 ERFSNARGFEF
+750 ESFSNARGTVF
-761 YFVGNFDEA
+761 YFVGNFDEN
-770 TIRPLIEQYIASLP
+770 TLRPLIEQYIASLP
-784 SQKKAGEWKDVET
+784 SQKKASEWKEVEG
-797 FAKGKV
+797 FANGEISNV
-803 NNSFTRKM
+803 FTRKM

-822 HMPAK
+822 HMPMA

-852 EDASAAYTVSA
+852 EDASAAYTVQAVSGL
-863 ASSLRRLGD
+863 SRRGD
-872 KGQIAMQA
+872 KGQVAMQA
-880 YCPMDPE
+880 YCPMDPT
-887 KAETAINL
+887 KAEEAISL

-903 TIKVDDDKVAKVKE
+903 TIKVDADKVAKVKE
-917 NMLKNADTNAKNNSH
+917 NMLKNADTDAKSNSH
-932 WMDIIDEYIWTGV
+932 WMDVIDEYVWTGV
-945 DLETNYKKVVNELTP
+945 DLQTDYKKVVNELTP

-975 QIDVVMTPEK
+975 RIDVIMTPAE

>member
-1 MILIITIYKKV
+1 
-12 CYYLGCKELFANFAH
+12 
-27 CNLTISVINIMLT
+27 
-40 NIQNM
+40 M
-45 KLKRIF
+45 KLKRFF
-51 IAVALLVMSAT
+51 IAVALIVMSAT

-74 DENVRVGK
+74 DDKVRIGK

-155 LNAYTSIDQTVYRVC
+155 LNAYTSIDQTVYRIC

-177 AAIDSCI
+177 TAIDSCI

-193 LTLDTKEIDKERG
+193 LTLDGKEIDKERG

-249 NFEPDVLRAYYRK
+249 NFEHEALRAYYRK

-284 VIKDLWKGV
+284 VIKDLWKNV

-300 PVVDEEVPDNPEAI
+300 QVKDELVPDNAEPI
-314 YVFEKDKEQKYS
+314 YLFEKDKEQKYS
-326 IVSVMMK
+326 LVSVMMK
-333 HDIVTKEE
+333 HDIVEKEE
-341 KESLAYLLDQYVKEV
+341 KEDIGYLLDQYAKSV
-356 ISMMLNLRFED
+356 IAMMFNLRFEEM
-367 LAKKADCPFVGASSN
+367 AKKADCPFVAADAQ

-389 KTKDNFEVD
+389 KTKDNFELN
-398 AIAKEGKDLEALA
+398 AMAKDGKDIESLA

-424 FTPAEYDRCK
+424 FTAGEYDRCK
-434 SEYLSQLEKEYNNR
+434 SEYLSQLEKQYNNR
-448 DKVEN
+448 DKVDN
-453 STYGN
+453 AVYGN
-458 IYRDNYLDNDPYPSI
+458 LYRDNYLDNEPIPSI
-473 ETKYQIMSQLLKS
+473 EVKYQILSQLLKS
-486 PMLGVDMVNEYAK
+486 PMIGVEMINEYAK

-504 KDSNLVVVIMAQEKE
+504 NDSNLVVLIMAQEKD

-524 DVAGMAQAIN
+524 DKAAMAQAIS

-551 PLIAPENMPKPGKI
+551 PLIAPEAMPKPGKI
-565 VKETE
+565 VKEKE
-570 NAKLGYK
+570 NTKLGYK

-590 KTDFKADEIVFQ
+590 KTDFKNDEIVFQ
-602 AMGKG
+602 AMAKG

-612 GEKDFINLKYFGGV
+612 GPADYINLKYFGT
-626 IASSGLG
+626 AMEASGLG

-648 VAVSLDLGNYYNYL
+648 VGVSLDMSNYYNYIG
-662 SGNTVPKDIE
+662 GNSVPKDIE
-672 TMMQLIYLNF
+672 TAMQLIYLHF
-682 TNIAKDEESFN
+682 TNISKDEESFN
-693 STKEQL
+693 SIKEQL
-699 ALLLANKNLQPE
+699 ALMLANKNLQPE

-738 QVNYDR
+738 KIDYDR

-750 ERFSNARGFEF
+750 ERFSNARGYEF

-784 SQKKAGEWKDVET
+784 SQKKVADWKDVDD
-797 FAKGKV
+797 FADGKI
-803 NNSFTRKM
+803 NNTFTRKM

-822 HMPAK
+822 HMPMA

-852 EDASAAYTVSA
+852 EDASAAYTVQA
-863 ASSLRRLGD
+863 VGGLRRTGN
-872 KGQIAMQA
+872 KGLTTMQA

-895 LAKGMADN
+895 MAKGMADN
-903 TIKVDDDKVAKVKE
+903 TIKVDADKVAKVKE
-917 NMLKNADTNAKNNSH
+917 NMLKNADIDAKSNGH
-932 WMDIIDEYIWTGV
+932 WMDVIDEYIWTGV
-945 DLETNYKKVVNELTP
+945 DLQNDYKKVVNDLTP
-960 EKIAAFLKQLVDSGN
+960 EKIAAFLKQLVGSGN
-975 QIDVVMTPEK
+975 QIDVIMTPEK

>member
-1 MILIITIYKKV
+1 
-12 CYYLGCKELFANFAH
+12 
-27 CNLTISVINIMLT
+27 
-40 NIQNM
+40 M
-45 KLKRIF
+45 KLKRFF
-51 IAVALLVMSAT
+51 IAAALIVMSAT

-74 DENVRVGK
+74 DDKVRIGK

-155 LNAYTSIDQTVYRVC
+155 LNAYTSIDQTVYRIC

-193 LTLDTKEIDKERG
+193 LTLDGKEIDKERG

-249 NFEPDVLRAYYRK
+249 NFEHEALRAYYRK

-284 VIKDLWKGV
+284 VIKDLWKNV

-300 PVVDEEVPDNPEAI
+300 QVKDELVPDNAEPI
-314 YVFEKDKEQKYS
+314 YLFEKDKEQKYS
-326 IVSVMMK
+326 LVSVMMK
-333 HDIVTKEE
+333 HDIVEKEE
-341 KESLAYLLDQYVKEV
+341 KENIGYLLDQYAKSV
-356 ISMMLNLRFED
+356 IAMMFNLRFEEM
-367 LAKKADCPFVGASSN
+367 AKKADCPFVAADAQ

-389 KTKDNFEVD
+389 KTKDNFELN
-398 AIAKEGKDLEALA
+398 AMAKDGKDIESLA

-424 FTPAEYDRCK
+424 FTAGEYDRCK
-434 SEYLSQLEKEYNNR
+434 SEYLSQLEKQYNNR
-448 DKVEN
+448 DKVDN
-453 STYGN
+453 AVYGN
-458 IYRDNYLDNDPYPSI
+458 LYRDNYLDNEPIPSI
-473 ETKYQIMSQLLKS
+473 EVKYQILSQLLKS
-486 PMLGVDMVNEYAK
+486 PMIGVEMINEYAK

-504 KDSNLVVVIMAQEKE
+504 NDSNLVALVMAQEKE

-524 DVAGMAQAIN
+524 DKAAMAQAIS

-551 PLIAPENMPKPGKI
+551 PLIAPEAMPKPGKI
-565 VKETE
+565 VKEKE
-570 NAKLGYK
+570 NTKLGYK

-590 KTDFKADEIVFQ
+590 KTDFKNDEIVFQ
-602 AMGKG
+602 AMAKG

-612 GEKDFINLKYFGGV
+612 GPADYINLKYFGT
-626 IASSGLG
+626 AMEASGLG

-648 VAVSLDLGNYYNYL
+648 VGVSLDMSNYYNYIG
-662 SGNTVPKDIE
+662 GNSVPKDIE
-672 TMMQLIYLNF
+672 TAMQLIYLHF
-682 TNIAKDEESFN
+682 TNISKDEESFN
-693 STKEQL
+693 SIKEQL
-699 ALLLANKNLQPE
+699 ALMLANKNLQPE

-738 QVNYDR
+738 KIDYDR

-750 ERFSNARGFEF
+750 ERFSNARGYEF

-784 SQKKAGEWKDVET
+784 SQKKVADWKDVDD
-797 FAKGKV
+797 FADGKI
-803 NNSFTRKM
+803 NNTFTRKM

-822 HMPAK
+822 HMPMA

-852 EDASAAYTVSA
+852 EDASAAYTVQA
-863 ASSLRRLGD
+863 VGGLRRNGN
-872 KGQIAMQA
+872 KGLTTMQA
-880 YCPMDPE
+880 FCPMDPE

-895 LAKGMADN
+895 MAKGMADN
-903 TIKVDDDKVAKVKE
+903 TIKVDADKVAKVKE
-917 NMLKNADTNAKNNSH
+917 NMLKNADTDAKSNGH
-932 WMDIIDEYIWTGV
+932 WMDVIDEYIWTGV
-945 DLETNYKKVVNELTP
+945 DLQNDYKKVVNDLTP
-960 EKIAAFLKQLVDSGN
+960 EKIAAFLKQLVGSGN
-975 QIDVVMTPEK
+975 QIDVIMTPEK

>member
-1 MILIITIYKKV
+1 
-12 CYYLGCKELFANFAH
+12 
-27 CNLTISVINIMLT
+27 
-40 NIQNM
+40 M
-45 KLKRIF
+45 KLKRFF
-51 IAVALLVMSAT
+51 IAVALIVMSAT

-74 DENVRVGK
+74 DDKVRIGK

-155 LNAYTSIDQTVYRVC
+155 LNAYTSIDQTVYRIC

-177 AAIDSCI
+177 TAIDSCI

-193 LTLDTKEIDKERG
+193 LTLDGKEIDKERG

-249 NFEPDVLRAYYRK
+249 NFEHEALRAYYRK

-284 VIKDLWKGV
+284 VIKDLWKNV

-300 PVVDEEVPDNPEAI
+300 QVKDELVPDNAEPI
-314 YVFEKDKEQKYS
+314 YLFEKDKEQKYS
-326 IVSVMMK
+326 LVSVMMK
-333 HDIVTKEE
+333 HDIVEKEE
-341 KESLAYLLDQYVKEV
+341 KENIGYLLDQYAKSV
-356 ISMMLNLRFED
+356 IAMMFNLRFEEM
-367 LAKKADCPFVGASSN
+367 AKKADCPFVAADAQ

-389 KTKDNFEVD
+389 KTKDNFELN
-398 AIAKEGKDLEALA
+398 ALAKDGKDIESLA

-424 FTPAEYDRCK
+424 FTAGEYDRCK
-434 SEYLSQLEKEYNNR
+434 SEYLSQLEKQYNNR
-448 DKVEN
+448 DKVDN
-453 STYGN
+453 AVYGN
-458 IYRDNYLDNDPYPSI
+458 LYRDNYLDNEPIPSI
-473 ETKYQIMSQLLKS
+473 EVKYQILSQLLKS
-486 PMLGVDMVNEYAK
+486 PMIGVEMINEYAK

-504 KDSNLVVVIMAQEKE
+504 QDSNLVVLIMAQEKD

-524 DVAGMAQAIN
+524 DKAAMAQAIS

-551 PLIAPENMPKPGKI
+551 PLIAPEAMPKPGKI
-565 VKETE
+565 VKEKE
-570 NAKLGYK
+570 NTKLGYK

-590 KTDFKADEIVFQ
+590 KTDFKNDEIVFQ
-602 AMGKG
+602 AMAKG

-612 GEKDFINLKYFGGV
+612 GPADYINLKYFGT
-626 IASSGLG
+626 AMEASGLG

-648 VAVSLDLGNYYNYL
+648 VGVSLDMSNYYNYIG
-662 SGNTVPKDIE
+662 GNSVPKDIE
-672 TMMQLIYLNF
+672 TAMQLIYLHF
-682 TNIAKDEESFN
+682 TNISKDEESFN
-693 STKEQL
+693 SIKEQL
-699 ALLLANKNLQPE
+699 ALMLANKNLQPE

-738 QVNYDR
+738 KIDYDR

-750 ERFSNARGFEF
+750 ERFSNARGYEF

-784 SQKKAGEWKDVET
+784 SQKKVADWKDVDD
-797 FAKGKV
+797 FADGKI
-803 NNSFTRKM
+803 NNTFTRKM

-822 HMPAK
+822 HMPMA

-852 EDASAAYTVSA
+852 EDASAAYTVQA
-863 ASSLRRLGD
+863 VGGLRRNGN
-872 KGQIAMQA
+872 KGLTTMQA

-895 LAKGMADN
+895 MAKGMADN
-903 TIKVDDDKVAKVKE
+903 TIKVDADKVAKVKE
-917 NMLKNADTNAKNNSH
+917 NMLKNADIDAKSNGH
-932 WMDIIDEYIWTGV
+932 WMDVIDEYIWTGV
-945 DLETNYKKVVNELTP
+945 DLQNDYKKVVNDLTP
-960 EKIAAFLKQLVDSGN
+960 EKIAAFLKQLVGSGN
-975 QIDVVMTPEK
+975 QIDVIMTPEK

>member
-1 MILIITIYKKV
+1 
-12 CYYLGCKELFANFAH
+12 
-27 CNLTISVINIMLT
+27 
-40 NIQNM
+40 M
-45 KLKRIF
+45 KLKRFF
-51 IAVALLVMSAT
+51 IAVALIVMSAT

-74 DENVRVGK
+74 DDKVRIGK

-155 LNAYTSIDQTVYRVC
+155 LNAYTSIDQTVYRIC
-170 NVPTKRA
+170 NVPTKRT

-193 LTLDTKEIDKERG
+193 LTLDGKEIDKERG

-249 NFEPDVLRAYYRK
+249 NFEHEALRAYYRK

-284 VIKDLWKGV
+284 VIKDLWKNV

-300 PVVDEEVPDNPEAI
+300 QVKDELVPDNAEPI
-314 YVFEKDKEQKYS
+314 YLFEKDKEQKYS
-326 IVSVMMK
+326 LVSVMMK
-333 HDIVTKEE
+333 HDIVEKEE
-341 KESLAYLLDQYVKEV
+341 KENIGYLLDQYAKSV
-356 ISMMLNLRFED
+356 IAMMFNLRFEEM
-367 LAKKADCPFVGASSN
+367 AKKADCPFVAADAQ

-389 KTKDNFEVD
+389 KTKDNFELN
-398 AIAKEGKDLEALA
+398 AMAKDGKDIESLA

-424 FTPAEYDRCK
+424 FTAGEYDRCK
-434 SEYLSQLEKEYNNR
+434 SEYLSQLEKQYNNR
-448 DKVEN
+448 DKVDN
-453 STYGN
+453 AVYGN
-458 IYRDNYLDNDPYPSI
+458 LYRDNYLDNEPIPSI
-473 ETKYQIMSQLLKS
+473 EVKYQILSQLLKS
-486 PMLGVDMVNEYAK
+486 PMIGVEMINEYAK

-504 KDSNLVVVIMAQEKE
+504 NDSNLVALVMAQEKE

-524 DVAGMAQAIN
+524 DKAAMAQAIS

-551 PLIAPENMPKPGKI
+551 PLIAPEAMPKPGKI
-565 VKETE
+565 VKEKE
-570 NAKLGYK
+570 NTKLGYK

-590 KTDFKADEIVFQ
+590 KTDFKNDEIVFQ
-602 AMGKG
+602 AMAKG

-612 GEKDFINLKYFGGV
+612 GPADYINLKYFGT
-626 IASSGLG
+626 AMEASGLG

-648 VAVSLDLGNYYNYL
+648 VGVSLDMSNYYNYIG
-662 SGNTVPKDIE
+662 GNSVPKDIE
-672 TMMQLIYLNF
+672 TAMQLIYLHF
-682 TNIAKDEESFN
+682 TNISKDEESFN
-693 STKEQL
+693 SIKEQL
-699 ALLLANKNLQPE
+699 ALMLANKNLQPE

-738 QVNYDR
+738 KIDYDR

-750 ERFSNARGFEF
+750 ERFSNARGYEF

-784 SQKKAGEWKDVET
+784 SQKKVADWKDVDD
-797 FAKGKV
+797 FADGKI
-803 NNSFTRKM
+803 NNTFTRKM

-822 HMPAK
+822 HMPMA

-852 EDASAAYTVSA
+852 EDASAAYTVQA
-863 ASSLRRLGD
+863 VGGLRRTGN
-872 KGQIAMQA
+872 KGVMTMQA

-895 LAKGMADN
+895 MAKGMADN
-903 TIKVDDDKVAKVKE
+903 TIKVDADKVAKVKE
-917 NMLKNADTNAKNNSH
+917 NMLKNADIDAKSNGH
-932 WMDIIDEYIWTGV
+932 WMDVIDEYIWTGV
-945 DLETNYKKVVNELTP
+945 DLQNDYKKVVNDLTP
-960 EKIAAFLKQLVDSGN
+960 EKIAAFLKQLVGSGN
-975 QIDVVMTPEK
+975 QIDVIMTPEK

>member
-1 MILIITIYKKV
+1 
-12 CYYLGCKELFANFAH
+12 
-27 CNLTISVINIMLT
+27 
-40 NIQNM
+40 M
-45 KLKRIF
+45 KLKRFF
-51 IAVALLVMSAT
+51 IAVALIVMSAT

-74 DENVRVGK
+74 DDKVRIGK

-155 LNAYTSIDQTVYRVC
+155 LNAYTSIDQTVYRIC
-170 NVPTKRA
+170 NVPTKRT

-193 LTLDTKEIDKERG
+193 LTLDGKEIDKERG

-249 NFEPDVLRAYYRK
+249 NFEHEALRAYYRK

-284 VIKDLWKGV
+284 VIKALWKNV

-300 PVVDEEVPDNPEAI
+300 QVKDELVPDNAEPI
-314 YVFEKDKEQKYS
+314 YLFEKDKEQKYS
-326 IVSVMMK
+326 LVSVMMK
-333 HDIVTKEE
+333 HDIVEKEE
-341 KESLAYLLDQYVKEV
+341 KENIGYLLDQYAKSV
-356 ISMMLNLRFED
+356 IAMMFNLRFEEM
-367 LAKKADCPFVGASSN
+367 AKKADCPFVAADAQ

-389 KTKDNFEVD
+389 KTKDNFELN
-398 AIAKEGKDLEALA
+398 AMAKDGKDIESLA

-424 FTPAEYDRCK
+424 FTAGEYDRCK
-434 SEYLSQLEKEYNNR
+434 SEYLSQLEKQYNNR
-448 DKVEN
+448 DKVDN
-453 STYGN
+453 AVYGN
-458 IYRDNYLDNDPYPSI
+458 LYRDNYLDNEPIPSI
-473 ETKYQIMSQLLKS
+473 EVKYQILSQLLKS
-486 PMLGVDMVNEYAK
+486 PMIGVEMINEYAK

-504 KDSNLVVVIMAQEKE
+504 NDSNLVVLIMAQEKD

-524 DVAGMAQAIN
+524 DKAAMAQAIS

-551 PLIAPENMPKPGKI
+551 PLIAPEAMPKPGKI
-565 VKETE
+565 VKEKE
-570 NAKLGYK
+570 NTKLGYK

-590 KTDFKADEIVFQ
+590 KTDFKNDEIVFQ
-602 AMGKG
+602 AMAKG

-612 GEKDFINLKYFGGV
+612 GPADYINLKYFGT
-626 IASSGLG
+626 AMEASGLG

-648 VAVSLDLGNYYNYL
+648 VGVSLDMSNYYNYIG
-662 SGNTVPKDIE
+662 GNSVPKDIE
-672 TMMQLIYLNF
+672 TAMQLIYLHF
-682 TNIAKDEESFN
+682 TNISKDEESFN
-693 STKEQL
+693 SIKEQL
-699 ALLLANKNLQPE
+699 ALMLANKNLQPE

-738 QVNYDR
+738 KIDYDR

-750 ERFSNARGFEF
+750 ERFSNARGYEF

-784 SQKKAGEWKDVET
+784 SQKKVADWKDVDD
-797 FAKGKV
+797 FADGKI
-803 NNSFTRKM
+803 NNTFTRKM

-822 HMPAK
+822 HMPMA

-852 EDASAAYTVSA
+852 EDASAAYTVQA
-863 ASSLRRLGD
+863 VGGLRRTGN
-872 KGQIAMQA
+872 KGVMTMQA

-895 LAKGMADN
+895 MAKGMADN
-903 TIKVDDDKVAKVKE
+903 TIKVDADKVAKVKE
-917 NMLKNADTNAKNNSH
+917 NMLKNADTDAKSNGH
-932 WMDIIDEYIWTGV
+932 WMDVIDEYIWTGV
-945 DLETNYKKVVNELTP
+945 DLQNDYKKVVNDLTP
-960 EKIAAFLKQLVDSGN
+960 EKIAAFLKQLVGSGN
-975 QIDVVMTPEK
+975 QIDVIMTPEK